1 MPTDA
6 VFRFRREG
14 DRIEKFGGGSKSLK
28 KFFNE
33 KKLPVEERAY
43 LPLLAARDSGE
54 VYAVC
59 GVEISEKVKVTQD
72 TKKTLYIAIE
82 KK

>member
-1 MPTDA
+1 M
-6 VFRFRREG
+6 FRFRREG

-59 GVEISEKVKVTQD
+59 GVEIAEKVKVTAE
-72 TKKTLYIAIE
+72 TENAVYLLLRKK
-82 KK
+82 